1 MNNPRIDENEVL
13 RDALAGLNEEV
24 PPMPEGLHAAW
35 MQRLENSQRPVAGS
49 EKPRTEKLFT
59 RKSFTRFLSVAA
71 AAVFIIGGTALTRD
85 DLNAATMNSA
95 AQRVQTL
102 DVKGAR
108 EPVEE
113 EFALAEAYDDSWA
126 VEDGAFTM
134 TTMTA
139 KARGV
144 SNDAAAAVPAE
155 KKIIRSASMTIVTKD
170 YDAALENLRALCLAE
185 GGWVEHSSESTSSS
199 TQLRTAWLTLRIP
212 QDALDGYLAGS
223 QQLGRVTSQSESAT
237 DVTASYQDTQARLD
251 TQMALMDRLKALI
264 TESADLSDLLAL
276 ESQMADTQYTIDA
289 LQSSLNAT
297 DRQVSYSTVDITL
310 KEEDEPELTDTTVS
324 LGDRIGAALH
334 TGWDALTGFVGDAA
348 VFLVAALPFIG
359 IVAVLIIGVNIW
371 RKIKRRNSK

>member
-35 MQRLENSQRPVAGS
+35 MQRLENSQRPVAGA
-49 EKPRTEKLFT
+49 EKPRAEKLFT

-212 QDALDGYLAGS
+212 QEALDGYLAGS

-310 KEEDEPELTDTTVS
+310 KEEDEPALTDTTVS
-324 LGDRIGAALH
+324 LGDRIAAALR

>member
-1 MNNPRIDENEVL
+1 MNNPHIDENEVL

-35 MQRLENSQRPVAGS
+35 MQRLGNSQRPVVGS
-49 EKPRTEKLFT
+49 EKPRTEKRLT

-126 VEDGAFTM
+126 AEDGAFTM

-212 QDALDGYLAGS
+212 QEALDGYLAGS

-310 KEEDEPELTDTTVS
+310 KEEDEPALTDTTVS
-324 LGDRIGAALH
+324 LGDRIAAALR

>member
-1 MNNPRIDENEVL
+1 MNNPHIDENEVL

-223 QQLGRVTSQSESAT
+223 QQLGRITSQSESAT

-310 KEEDEPELTDTTVS
+310 KEEDEPALTDTTVS

-359 IVAVLIIGVNIW
+359 IVAALIIGVNIW

>member
-102 DVKGAR
+102 DIKGAR

-185 GGWVEHSSESTSSS
+185 GGWVEHSSESTSNS

-212 QDALDGYLAGS
+212 QEALDGYLAGS

-310 KEEDEPELTDTTVS
+310 KEEDEPALTDTTVS
-324 LGDRIGAALH
+324 LGDRIAAALR

>member
-1 MNNPRIDENEVL
+1 
-13 RDALAGLNEEV
+13 
-24 PPMPEGLHAAW
+24 MPEGLHAAW

-85 DLNAATMNSA
+85 DLNATTMNSA

-223 QQLGRVTSQSESAT
+223 QQLGRITSQSESAT

-359 IVAVLIIGVNIW
+359 IVAALIIGVNIW

>member
-35 MQRLENSQRPVAGS
+35 MQRLENSQRPVVGS

-185 GGWVEHSSESTSSS
+185 GGWVEHSSESTSNS

-212 QDALDGYLAGS
+212 QEALDGYLAGS

-237 DVTASYQDTQARLD
+237 DVTASYQDTQARLN

-310 KEEDEPELTDTTVS
+310 KEEDEPALTDTTVS
-324 LGDRIGAALH
+324 LGDRIAAALR

>member
-1 MNNPRIDENEVL
+1 MNHPRIDENEVL

-35 MQRLENSQRPVAGS
+35 MQRLENSQRPVAGA
-49 EKPRTEKLFT
+49 EKPRTEKFFT

-85 DLNAATMNSA
+85 GLNAATMNSA

-134 TTMTA
+134 TTMAA

-185 GGWVEHSSESTSSS
+185 GGWVEHSSESTSNS

-212 QDALDGYLAGS
+212 QEALDGYLAGS
-223 QQLGRVTSQSESAT
+223 QQLGRITSQSESAT

-310 KEEDEPELTDTTVS
+310 KEEDEPALTDTTVS
-324 LGDRIGAALH
+324 LGDRITAALH

>member
-85 DLNAATMNSA
+85 DLNTATMNSA

-185 GGWVEHSSESTSSS
+185 GGWVEHSSESTSNS

-212 QDALDGYLAGS
+212 QEALDGYLAGS

-310 KEEDEPELTDTTVS
+310 KEEDEPALTDTTVS
-324 LGDRIGAALH
+324 LGDRIAAALR